1 MSGGNCVDVLTA
13 FRKEL
18 NSLDEEIVRL
28 LGRRYEICRAVAHH
42 KREHGI
48 PMMQPGRV
56 NEVKERCARMAGD
69 HNVDPDFA
77 RRLFG
82 MIIDE
87 ACRMEDEI
95 IDEPRARSAAPG
107 T

>member
-1 MSGGNCVDVLTA
+1 MDKMAG
-13 FRKEL
+13 FRREL
-18 NSLDEEIVRL
+18 NALDAEIVRL
-28 LGRRYEICRAVAHH
+28 LGQRFGICRAVAHH

-56 NEVKERCARMAGD
+56 AEVKERCAQLAREHGM
-69 HNVDPDFA
+69 DPDFA
-77 RRLFG
+77 RRLYG

-95 IDEPRARSAAPG
+95 IEDQEVRLASPAR
-107 T
+107 